1 MQNIPLYSLLD
12 SLSRDANAPNIVLNV
27 TLADLRQLMVDT
39 IDAMRERL
47 LPIFMKA
54 EEDKLLTPKEVAD
67 RLGICCTSVHNL
79 KVKGSLTP
87 VKVGRST
94 RYRLSEV
101 NELLNTKNECL

>member
-47 LPIFMKA
+47 LPIFIKA

-67 RLGICCTSVHNL
+67 RLGICLTSVHNM
-79 KVKGSLTP
+79 KKKGLLTP

-94 RYRLSEV
+94 RYRQSEV
-101 NELLNTKNECL
+101 TELLNAKNECQ

>member
-1 MQNIPLYSLLD
+1 MQNIPLYSLLE
-12 SLSRDANAPNIVLNV
+12 SLTRDANAPNIVLNV

-54 EEDKLLTPKEVAD
+54 EEDKLLTAKEVAD
-67 RLGICCTSVHNL
+67 KLGICGTSVHNL

-94 RYRLSEV
+94 RYRQSEV
-101 NELLNTKNECL
+101 NDLLNAKNECQ

>member
-1 MQNIPLYSLLD
+1 MYSLLD

-47 LPIFMKA
+47 LSIFMKA
-54 EEDKLLTPKEVAD
+54 EEDKLLTPKEVSD
-67 RLGICCTSVHNL
+67 RLGICLTSVHNL

-101 NELLNTKNECL
+101 NELLNAENSIL

>member
-1 MQNIPLYSLLD
+1 MQNIPLYSLLE
-12 SLSRDANAPNIVLNV
+12 SLNRDANTPNIVLNV

-39 IDAMRERL
+39 IDATRERL

-54 EEDKLLTPKEVAD
+54 EEDKLLTAKEVAD
-67 RLGICCTSVHNL
+67 KLSICSTSVHNL

-94 RYRLSEV
+94 RYRQSEV
-101 NELLNTKNECL
+101 NELLNAKNECR